1 MTHRRLVKWSVAYWV
16 AVATFMAMFAV
27 RSASAQGP
35 PAAAVRVDQVR
46 MERVQERRM
55 ITGDIR
61 AVRRSRIAAQEPGIV
76 VEMPVREG
84 EIIEKNPLLAQ
95 LDSSRLSIEL
105 RQLEANQQVLQS
117 AIRER
122 QLLLQLERNDAESM
136 RMAYE
141 RQGANAKEMRD
152 ADTALSV
159 AQARL
164 AQAEHQV
171 TVLKARI
178 DLLTK
183 RVADMGIRAPFSGLV
198 VAKHTDIGEWV
209 GEGDAVVEL
218 VSVDAVE
225 VWLDVPQ
232 DYFDSVRGNK
242 YSVAIEIEST
252 GRAYQSSTHRVI
264 AQLDPKARMFSL
276 VVPLGNLD
284 GDLAPGMSVLGWV
297 PTGVEGNHLTVSKNA
312 VLRSDAGPYVYVVR
326 QLQDGDPPTAV
337 RVPVQILFP
346 QHVRYVVRT
355 RELQE
360 SDLVVVEGN
369 ERLFP
374 MSPIKPLGP
383 GEESRTLPTEDGS

>member
-1 MTHRRLVKWSVAYWV
+1 MTHRRLVKLSVAYWV

-35 PAAAVRVDQVR
+35 PAAAVRVDPVR

-84 EIIEKNPLLAQ
+84 EIIEKNTLLAQ

-105 RQLEANQQVLQS
+105 RQLEANQQVLKS
-117 AIRER
+117 ALRER

-136 RMAYE
+136 RAAYE

-152 ADTALSV
+152 ADTAVSV

-164 AQAEHQV
+164 AQAEHQID
-171 TVLKARI
+171 VLKARI

-232 DYFDSVRGNK
+232 QYFDWVRGDN

-252 GRAYQSSTHRVI
+252 GRAYQSST
-264 AQLDPKARMFSL
+264 
-276 VVPLGNLD
+276 
-284 GDLAPGMSVLGWV
+284 
-297 PTGVEGNHLTVSKNA
+297 
-312 VLRSDAGPYVYVVR
+312 
-326 QLQDGDPPTAV
+326 
-337 RVPVQILFP
+337 
-346 QHVRYVVRT
+346 
-355 RELQE
+355 
-360 SDLVVVEGN
+360 
-369 ERLFP
+369 
-374 MSPIKPLGP
+374 
-383 GEESRTLPTEDGS
+383 